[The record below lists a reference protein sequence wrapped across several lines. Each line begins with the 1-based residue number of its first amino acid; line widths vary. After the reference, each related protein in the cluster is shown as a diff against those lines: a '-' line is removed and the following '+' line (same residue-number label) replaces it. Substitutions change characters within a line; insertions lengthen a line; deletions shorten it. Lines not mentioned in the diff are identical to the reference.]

1 MPRFR
6 ISQTVMTVAAQAA
19 VPSTN
24 TTRTGQCGMS
34 FHSITAKIAR
44 PVVPMAAPAE
54 STARHLSSAY
64 FSSHARALFFSL

>member
-1 MPRFR
+1 
-6 ISQTVMTVAAQAA
+6 